1 MERALAP
8 VVGQKLRELLEFAGE
23 RLDVALIQS
32 ANSPDKGIVPGLRGG
47 KQDIAMA
54 SMRVRH
60 TSFLTTI
67 LIPQTQPLPRAFQLS
82 GPQFETNRSDRGSR
96 LGIGRDEDGA

>member
-8 VVGQKLRELLEFAGE
+8 VVGQKVRELLELAGE
-23 RLDVALIQS
+23 RLNIALVQS
-32 ANSPDKGIVPGLRGG
+32 ANSPDEGIVPVLRGG

-54 SMRVRH
+54 TMRVRH

-67 LIPQTQPLPRAFQLS
+67 VMPQIQPLPRAFQLL
-82 GPQFETNRSDRGSR
+82 GCRFETARSN
-96 LGIGRDEDGA
+96 